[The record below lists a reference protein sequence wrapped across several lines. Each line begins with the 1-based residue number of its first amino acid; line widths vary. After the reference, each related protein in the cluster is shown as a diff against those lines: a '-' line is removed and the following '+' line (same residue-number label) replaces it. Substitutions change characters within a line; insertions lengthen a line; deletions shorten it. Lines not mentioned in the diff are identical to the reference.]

1 MADLSRLRGDATLDT
16 GATTTGVACLAAP
29 ASSPRADRPA
39 RYKAGAA
46 RRGRTYWVRGL
57 HRAAHSGGQ
66 SRAVVTREC
75 ARLAGC
81 VTPAATGRQTPANL
95 TDVPGRD
102 IQCRRCWRASCD
114 LRPARAATGAQRTSS
129 IGGAAPE
136 GSLVRAGSENPGRS
150 HQLVTARYARIR
162 RASQP
167 GEHEAKLVT
176 MKFTGGNAVDYVQ
189 ALKKAAGDINVII
202 AVEAKDVLMPPV
214 ELTDASVEAALE
226 VLNGKTSQVNDRFI
240 KLELHANHGG
250 NPAEQIVYAV
260 DAKVQGR
267 PVDERIMQRV
277 WSVRQ

>member
-1 MADLSRLRGDATLDT
+1 MNPHRSFAVGLALA
-16 GATTTGVACLAAP
+16 AAIGVA
-29 ASSPRADRPA
+29 
-39 RYKAGAA
+39 
-46 RRGRTYWVRGL
+46 TF
-57 HRAAHSGGQ
+57 
-66 SRAVVTREC
+66 
-75 ARLAGC
+75 
-81 VTPAATGRQTPANL
+81 
-95 TDVPGRD
+95 
-102 IQCRRCWRASCD
+102 
-114 LRPARAATGAQRTSS
+114 AQ
-129 IGGAAPE
+129 
-136 GSLVRAGSENPGRS
+136 S
-150 HQLVTARYARIR
+150 HQKS
-162 RASQP
+162 ASPSP

-277 WSVRQ
+277 WSVKNILDGGAKANDLLTAIQTSLDLNTEAGKPAQLKFHEATGLIIARASPNQIDAIQQVIEQMATQNPNVKKDDERMGAMKLELQKVHMENDLLKQQNHQLETELAEARKH